1 MFLVA
6 MWEFNKHR
14 NFNYL
19 KSVLRDKKIG
29 ENMSK
34 SIKRLL
40 LGVAMVA
47 CMFGLSSTEQQAN
60 TKNIIN
66 GNSLS
71 TINNNIEEPT
81 ALYQVGVEILC
92 DEIEIFEIPPI
103 FGFGGATVGFGTGC
117 GENSDQDCVASAILL
132 GGKLVVHV
140 ECTDSQ

>member
-1 MFLVA
+1 
-6 MWEFNKHR
+6 
-14 NFNYL
+14 
-19 KSVLRDKKIG
+19 
-29 ENMSK
+29 MSK

-40 LGVAMVA
+40 LIVPMMA
-47 CMFGLSSTEQQAN
+47 CIFALSSTEQQAN
-60 TKNIIN
+60 TSNFISSTSESIN
-66 GNSLS
+66 AINPIKP
-71 TINNNIEEPT
+71 INNHNIEEPT
-81 ALYQVGVEILC
+81 PLYQAGVEILC